1 MEQSKQRTYKL
12 ISVGKTLY
20 LSWCWKLWGFDF
32 MLSCFHQ
39 NFWKLERGQLLQFAK
54 CVNCRYFLWSLRN
67 ENLRQ
72 CLNDGNI
79 SFVIKPKPTEH
90 FSLNWS
96 IYYFFFFFLA
106 EAEGFT
112 QVLSTV
118 FSIINFYWNSQLK
131 IFLFSLAAFAVL
143 VFFPI
148 IIAWGSS
155 NMMVPWK
162 WNAQDVD
169 FEDVALR

>member
-96 IYYFFFFFLA
+96 IYYFFFFFPSRSRRLYTGS
-106 EAEGFT
+106 EHCIFHHK
-112 QVLSTV
+112 LL
-118 FSIINFYWNSQLK
+118 LK
-131 IFLFSLAAFAVL
+131 
-143 VFFPI
+143 FPI
-148 IIAWGSS
+148 KNFLIFTCCFCSPCFFS
-155 NMMVPWK
+155 HHHCMRF
-162 WNAQDVD
+162 Q
-169 FEDVALR
+169 